1 MTPLPNAAETA
12 LAEAIRL
19 CGAPGFETALCGF
32 LRRATGADN
41 LVVLA
46 YRRAGPP
53 LVLYQASDT
62 LQVFSQLNTTYLNGA
77 YLLDPFH
84 ELHLTEAAP
93 GVYRLIDIA
102 PDAFHRSRYFEE
114 YYRQTTLLDEMTYL
128 TYPRPGLTL
137 TLCIGRDATSG
148 VAFSARALDTCRRI
162 GPIILAL
169 ADRHWVNLPVDQVQ
183 ATDLTAQIAD
193 AMQSHHNIRLSPR
206 QAEVAL
212 LVLRGHST
220 GSIALR
226 LGLSA
231 QTVKVFR
238 RQIYQ
243 RCAISS
249 QAELF
254 ALMLPLLQ
262 DKTRA

>member
-1 MTPLPNAAETA
+1 MTQALAALPNAAETA
-12 LAEAIRL
+12 LADAIRL
-19 CGAPGFETALCGF
+19 CTLPMFETALWAF

-46 YRRAGPP
+46 YPRAGTP
-53 LVLYQASDT
+53 LVLFQASDAP
-62 LQVFSQLNTTYLNGA
+62 QVFAHLPTTYLGGA

-84 ELHLTEAAP
+84 ELHLTQAAA
-93 GVYRLIDIA
+93 GVYRLTDIA

-128 TYPRPGLTL
+128 AYPRPGLTL

-148 VAFSARALDTCRRI
+148 SLFPARALETCRRI
-162 GPIILAL
+162 APIVVAL
-169 ADRHWVNLPVDQVQ
+169 AERHWANLVVE
-183 ATDLTAQIAD
+183 ATTPPDLVFQITAALQTR
-193 AMQSHHNIRLSPR
+193 HNIRLSPR

-220 GSIALR
+220 ASIALR
-226 LGLSA
+226 LQVSP

-238 RQIYQ
+238 RQIYT

-262 DKTRA
+262 

>member
-53 LVLYQASDT
+53 LALYQASDT
-62 LQVFSQLNTTYLNGA
+62 SQVFSQLNTTYLNGA

-148 VAFSARALDTCRRI
+148 AAFSARALDTCRRLS
-162 GPIILAL
+162 PIVLAL
-169 ADRHWVNLPVDQVQ
+169 ADRHWANLPVDAAQ
-183 ATDLTAQIAD
+183 ATDLTSQISD
-193 AMQSHHNIRLSPR
+193 ALQARHNIRLSPR
-206 QAEVAL
+206 QAEVAI

-220 GSIALR
+220 ASIALR
-226 LGLSA
+226 LGVSA

-254 ALMLPLLQ
+254 ALMLPLL
-262 DKTRA
+262 TP